1 MFLII
6 LRKGVIEDVM
16 DFIVFRK
23 FFVIRFF
30 VNVFVV
36 FSFVWIEI
44 IIVRFDNM
52 EIRFNE
58 IKYEI
63 YWG

>member
-1 MFLII
+1 MIDKMFLII

-44 IIVRFDNM
+44 IIVGEN
-52 EIRFNE
+52 IC
-58 IKYEI
+58 ICI
-63 YWG
+63 

>member
-6 LRKGVIEDVM
+6 LRKGVIKDVM

-44 IIVRFDNM
+44 IIVGEN
-52 EIRFNE
+52 IC
-58 IKYEI
+58 ICI
-63 YWG
+63 